1 MKKNTKQNLIFS
13 VLVLAAAGLLL
24 LLRPWN
30 QGAKAVV
37 SLADGSQ
44 QTISLSADGRYDL
57 AGNGGITAHLVVED
71 NSIRFVESECPDH
84 RCEGFGRLSREG
96 DWAACLPAGISVV
109 IEGGE
114 SPFFMPGK
122 SPRAAGCPH
131 GAAFPRQILW
141 PARRL

>member
-13 VLVLAAAGLLL
+13 ALVLAAAGLLL

-57 AGNGGITAHLVVED
+57 AGNGDITAHLVVED

-109 IEGGE
+109 IEGG
-114 SPFFMPGK
+114 
-122 SPRAAGCPH
+122 
-131 GAAFPRQILW
+131 
-141 PARRL
+141 

>member
-1 MKKNTKQNLIFS
+1 MEINLIFRIAAVGILVS
-13 VLVLAAAGLLL
+13 VLCQILKHSGREEQAFLTSLAGLLL

-57 AGNGGITAHLVVED
+57 DGNGGITAHLVVED

-109 IEGGE
+109 IEGG
-114 SPFFMPGK
+114 
-122 SPRAAGCPH
+122 
-131 GAAFPRQILW
+131 
-141 PARRL
+141 